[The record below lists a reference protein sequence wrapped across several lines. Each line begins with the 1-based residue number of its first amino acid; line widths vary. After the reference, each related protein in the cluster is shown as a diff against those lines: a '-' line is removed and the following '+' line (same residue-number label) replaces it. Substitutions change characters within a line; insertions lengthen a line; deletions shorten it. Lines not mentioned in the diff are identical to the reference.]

1 MGKHFQDFHRVLAAE
16 SVSNFGAMLSRL
28 AIPWLATLNLA
39 ATPLQMGW
47 LLVADVLAGAVGGLL
62 LGAWIDAQGKR
73 RVMLIADVLRAVVLA
88 ALGLL
93 AWLQQLSLA
102 LLVVAAAAS
111 GLLTVAFEMARS
123 AWMAQRIADA
133 DLTRAN
139 AQLAV
144 GTSLSETLAFALGG
158 WLYQGLGAV
167 LALLADALSYLASAL
182 CLRGLREA
190 PAAAAPEPQASA
202 WRQWRDDTAAGLA
215 LLWRDARLRLLA
227 AIELLGAL
235 AMSLGGTSYMIY
247 VTRELGFSTGQ
258 QGLIFATGGLGA
270 LLGASLALRL
280 GRRLG
285 AGLSMA
291 AGLGLCAL
299 GAACT
304 PLAAG
309 AGLVAAALLVTQQ
322 IVGDAGQTVHQIHER
337 TLRQTLVPQAL
348 LARVDGGL
356 RSLGQAAT
364 LLGALGGGWLAGV
377 WGTRPAL
384 WSMVALMGLAALLAW
399 RGLAGVRTPRLD

>member
-1 MGKHFQDFHRVLAAE
+1 MGKRFQDFHRVLAAE

-28 AIPWLATLNLA
+28 AIPWLATLTLA

-73 RVMLIADVLRAVVLA
+73 RVMLVTDVLRAAVLA
-88 ALGLL
+88 GLGAL
-93 AWLQQLSLA
+93 AWLQQLNLP
-102 LLVVAAAAS
+102 LLVAAAAAN

-167 LALLADALSYLASAL
+167 LALLVDALSYLASAL
-182 CLRGLREA
+182 CLRGLPEA
-190 PAAAAPEPQASA
+190 PAAAQAA
-202 WRQWRDDTAAGLA
+202 REGPVWRQWWDDTAAGLA
-215 LLWRDARLRLLA
+215 LLWSDSRLRLLA
-227 AIELLGAL
+227 VIEVLGAL
-235 AMSLGGTSYMIY
+235 AMSLGGTSYMIF
-247 VTRELGFSTGQ
+247 VTRELGFSTGE

-270 LLGASLALRL
+270 LLGASLAVRL

-285 AGLSMA
+285 GGMAMA

-304 PLAAG
+304 PLAVG
-309 AGLVAAALLVTQQ
+309 AGLMAAALLVTQQ

-337 TLRQTLVPQAL
+337 TLRQTLVPKGL

-356 RSLGQAAT
+356 RSLGQGAT
-364 LLGALGGGWLAGV
+364 LAGALGGGLLASA
-377 WGTRPAL
+377 WGTRLAL
-384 WSMVALMGLAALLAW
+384 WGMVLLMGLAALLAW
-399 RGLAGVRTPRLD
+399 RGLAGVRAPQA

>member
-1 MGKHFQDFHRVLAAE
+1 MGKRFQDFHRVLAAE

-28 AIPWLATLNLA
+28 AIPWLATLGLD

-47 LLVADVLAGAVGGLL
+47 LLVADVLAGAIGGLL
-62 LGAWIDAQGKR
+62 LGAWIDARGKR
-73 RVMLIADVLRAVVLA
+73 RVMLVADVLRAVVLA
-88 ALGLL
+88 GLSAL

-102 LLVVAAAAS
+102 LLVASAAAN

-158 WLYQGLGAV
+158 WLYQGLGVV
-167 LALLADALSYLASAL
+167 LALMVDALSYLASAL

-190 PAAAAPEPQASA
+190 PAAAPAEPKMSA

-215 LLWRDARLRLLA
+215 LLWTDTRLRLLA
-227 AIELLGAL
+227 AIELLVAL
-235 AMSLGGTSYMIY
+235 AMSLAGTSYMIF
-247 VTRELGFSTGQ
+247 VTRELGFSTGE

-270 LLGASLALRL
+270 LLGAGLALRL
-280 GRRLG
+280 GRHLG

-299 GAACT
+299 GSACT

-309 AGLVAAALLVTQQ
+309 AGLGAAVLLVTQQ

-356 RSLGQAAT
+356 RSLGQGAT
-364 LLGALGGGWLAGV
+364 LLGALGGGGLASV
-377 WGTRPAL
+377 WGTRMAL
-384 WSMVALMGLAALLAW
+384 WGVVLLMGIAALLAW
-399 RGLAGVRTPRLD
+399 RGLAGVRSPQA